1 MVFVVHQWRVSVAK
15 VYALELGSL
24 VDWTS
29 LKKVEM
35 LMLKQ
40 KLAPDR
46 RQESQM
52 VWKAPLRV

>member
-1 MVFVVHQWRVSVAK
+1 MVSVAHPQK

-29 LKKVEM
+29 LKKVGM

-52 VWKAPLRV
+52 VWKASLRM